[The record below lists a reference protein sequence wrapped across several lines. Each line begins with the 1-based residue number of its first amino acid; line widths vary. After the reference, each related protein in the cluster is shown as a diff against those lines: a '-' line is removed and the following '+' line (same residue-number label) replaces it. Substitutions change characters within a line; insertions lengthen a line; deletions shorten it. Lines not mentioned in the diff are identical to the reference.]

1 MVNDIAWKFGTYG
14 FDLQNNLF
22 QKTFSNGTTI
32 SADLLALN
40 INRGREHGTYLLIV
54 S

>member
-22 QKTFSNGTTI
+22 QKFFANGTTK

-40 INRGREHGTYLLIV
+40 VNRGRDHGTLIYLI
-54 S
+54 